1 MGTNPLGTNP
11 LDSNLLGTNLLG
23 SNHARPLETLY
34 ARNNYECDTDIP
46 LSIVYHGDDAVG
58 VSLVGEI
65 NWAWT
70 PSLCVARRLL
80 GTPATPAGRRTLRAW
95 IARTSRTLCDLEATV
110 AASTV
115 SSSSASSASPP
126 PPPPPPPSPASVED
140 TRYYTTFALKS
151 TCMHLLAH
159 KMVLEAKHG
168 LGDLPV
174 ELECA
179 PVDRAVVPGWT
190 AAQEARGMMLYVP
203 VPLFLHDPRD
213 AAVDWECVGDDDHDR
228 RDVTRG
234 LDFLELRERNSTRRR
249 RFLRLQ
255 CHHGGG
261 DDATRV
267 VVPNDS
273 VLEEV
278 HRIVA
283 ACLASS
289 HALPPP

>member
-1 MGTNPLGTNP
+1 M
-11 LDSNLLGTNLLG
+11 
-23 SNHARPLETLY
+23 
-34 ARNNYECDTDIP
+34 
-46 LSIVYHGDDAVG
+46 DAIA
-58 VSLVGEI
+58 L
-65 NWAWT
+65 
-70 PSLCVARRLL
+70 RR
-80 GTPATPAGRRTLRAW
+80 
-95 IARTSRTLCDLEATV
+95 
-110 AASTV
+110 
-115 SSSSASSASPP
+115 
-126 PPPPPPPSPASVED
+126 PPPPSALPPRSGRNLRAGLRARSRALRLGGYGRRIVIVAVTGRRRPAWK
-140 TRYYTTFALKS
+140 TRASTTTFALKS
-151 TCMHLLAH
+151 TCMQLLAH
-159 KMVLEAKHG
+159 KMVLEAKHK

-228 RDVTRG
+228 DVVRG

-255 CHHGGG
+255 CRHDDDDD
-261 DDATRV
+261 DDANRV

-273 VLEEV
+273 VLEQV

-289 HALPPP
+289 HAP

>member
-1 MGTNPLGTNP
+1 MCR
-11 LDSNLLGTNLLG
+11 NLLGR
-23 SNHARPLETLY
+23 NHARPLETLY
-34 ARNNYECDTDIP
+34 ARANYECDIEIP
-46 LSIVYHGDDAVG
+46 LSIVYRGDDAVVG
-58 VSLVGEI
+58 VSLVGDI
-65 NWAWT
+65 HWAWT

-80 GTPATPAGRRTLRAW
+80 GTAATPSGRRTLRAW
-95 IARTSRTLCDLEATV
+95 IARTSRILCELETTASESTG
-110 AASTV
+110 AAAV
-115 SSSSASSASPP
+115 EAPP
-126 PPPPPPPSPASVED
+126 PPPPAPASVED
-140 TRYYTTFALKS
+140 TRHYTTFALKS

-159 KMVLEAKHG
+159 KMVLEAKHK

-203 VPLFLHDPRD
+203 VPLFLRDPRD

-228 RDVTRG
+228 RDVVRG

-255 CHHGGG
+255 CHHGDDDD

-267 VVPNDS
+267 VVPNGP

-289 HALPPP
+289 HAPPPP

>member
-1 MGTNPLGTNP
+1 MGSNPLG
-11 LDSNLLGTNLLG
+11 SNLLGNLLG

-34 ARNNYECDTDIP
+34 ARGNYECDTEIP

-95 IARTSRTLCDLEATV
+95 IARTSRALCDLEAT
-110 AASTV
+110 
-115 SSSSASSASPP
+115 SSSPP
-126 PPPPPPPSPASVED
+126 PPASVED
-140 TRYYTTFALKS
+140 TRFYTTFALKS

-213 AAVDWECVGDDDHDR
+213 AAVDWEFTRDDDRDR
-228 RDVTRG
+228 DRDRDVMQG
-234 LDFLELRERNSTRRR
+234 LNFLELRERNSTRRR

-255 CHHGGG
+255 CRHDDDD
-261 DDATRV
+261 DDANRV

-273 VLEEV
+273 VLEQV

-289 HALPPP
+289 HAPSLSEQQETSFM